1 MPSSLK
7 TWPLSLVFV
16 AASIAIT
23 PMQVSAQTAQKAPGA
38 YTVNPG
44 DDIEVYVWGEER
56 LQRSI
61 KILPDGTFSFPLVG
75 LVVAQ
80 GKTPGAIEAE
90 ISKALASQYH
100 GQPPQVTV
108 SVRGPSGYV
117 FSVIGRVKGSS
128 TFSPGRYVNVLEAI
142 AMAGGPDEFANL
154 DNVTIIRKTSQGL
167 TTQRVRLGSAMKGNL
182 PESAAST
189 IPQIE
194 VGDTVI
200 VP

>member
-1 MPSSLK
+1 MP
-7 TWPLSLVFV
+7 T
-16 AASIAIT
+16 
-23 PMQVSAQTAQKAPGA
+23 QVSAQTAQKSTRA

-80 GKTPGAIEAE
+80 GKQAGEIEAE
-90 ISKALASQYH
+90 ISKALAAQYH
-100 GQPPQVTV
+100 GEPPQVTV
-108 SVRGPSGYV
+108 SVRAPTGYV
-117 FSVIGRVKGSS
+117 FSVIGRVKGAS
-128 TFSPGRYVNVLEAI
+128 TFSPGRYVNVIEAI

-154 DNVTIIRKTSQGL
+154 DNVTIVRKSSGGL
-167 TTQRVRLGSAMKGNL
+167 TAQRVRLGGTMKGNL
-182 PESAAST
+182 PESIASA